1 MAKEPRHF
9 LLVKGK
15 PMNYDAANAL
25 ARQIR
30 ESDEAREYARLKDI
44 VNASETTRA
53 LLKEYRRL
61 QVMVQMAAISGQALP
76 SEEMSRFQSISS
88 LLYGGTDTSQYLLAE
103 MRLQQA
109 LADIYNIISNAAG
122 IQLELPGIE

>member
-1 MAKEPRHF
+1 
-9 LLVKGK
+9 
-15 PMNYDAANAL
+15 MNYDAANAL